1 MFRTTQTIAAVC
13 FVFVLTLLL
22 NPPTAQ
28 ARRPST
34 VTSKSYASGKYIQPQ
49 PDISLIAPDD
59 GNTSDMN
66 IASRPN
72 YQPNHEP
79 AIAHRPTSSVHVY
92 KPLHASLPHAMKQFP
107 KFAGMQDGR

>member
-1 MFRTTQTIAAVC
+1 MLRTTHYIAAGC
-13 FVFVLTLLL
+13 FVFGLTLLL

-34 VTSKSYASGKYIQPQ
+34 VTSKTYASGKYIPTN
-49 PDISLIAPDD
+49 PDISLTKPDE
-59 GNTSDMN
+59 SDTTDMLV
-66 IASRPN
+66 AERPT

-79 AIAHRPTSSVHVY
+79 SIVHRPTTAVHAY
-92 KPLHASLPHAMKQFP
+92 KPLHASLPHATKQFP